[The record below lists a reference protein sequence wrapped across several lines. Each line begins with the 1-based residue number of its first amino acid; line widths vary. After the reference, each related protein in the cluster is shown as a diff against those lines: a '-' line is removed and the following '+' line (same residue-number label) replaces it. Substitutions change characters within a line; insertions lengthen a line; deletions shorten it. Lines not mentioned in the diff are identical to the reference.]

1 MNGKQILGIL
11 LMIIGVMIGGNV
23 YFANLML
30 QPVAENVEE
39 LLLSTQNTAEKTKES
54 LRALKT
60 TVDSTQNTLKGFGD
74 DLTQT
79 VNDCSNT
86 RFYQFVEKKVC
97 EHLKT
102 NYQNING
109 TIDAATTAA
118 GRLHD
123 TFGEAE
129 STVRVFSGTV
139 AVLSAT
145 MQKHKGNFQQQA
157 ALAYGLAL
165 ILVTIGAILASL
177 ATPRRN
183 DRVEADED

>member
-39 LLLSTQNTAEKTKES
+39 LLLSTQNTAEKTKEA

-60 TVDSTQNTLKGFGD
+60 TVHSTQNTLKGFGD

-79 VNDCSNT
+79 FNDCSNT
-86 RFYQFVEKKVC
+86 RFYQVVDKKVC

-102 NYQNING
+102 NYQNINE

-118 GRLHD
+118 GMLHD

-129 STVRVFSGTV
+129 STVRMFSGTA

-145 MQKHKGNFQQQA
+145 IQKHKGNFQQQA
-157 ALAYGLAL
+157 FLVYGLAFL
-165 ILVTIGAILASL
+165 LVVIGAFLTRL
-177 ATPRRN
+177 ATTLQDDQSVPSEN
-183 DRVEADED
+183 